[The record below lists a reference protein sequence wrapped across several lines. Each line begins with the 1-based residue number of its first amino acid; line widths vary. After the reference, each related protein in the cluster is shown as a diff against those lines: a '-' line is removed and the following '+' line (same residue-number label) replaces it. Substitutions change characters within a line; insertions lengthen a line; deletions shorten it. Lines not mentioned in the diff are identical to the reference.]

1 LTLPIVSENRAM
13 KRLSAIILFSCFA
26 LFGFSQGK
34 VLDATTGEPLPAASV
49 LLFSSGKKT
58 GLVANKEG
66 IFSFT
71 ASYDSIRV
79 SMVGY
84 RSKTIFFKEFIDK
97 NYFEIRLEAVA
108 AELSEVIVKKTT
120 ALDIIKKVIAA
131 IPSFQPK
138 ENFENKGFY
147 REIIRDKEN
156 YFSVAEAVFAAHY
169 DPAKETYKLKL
180 IQGRSKEDV
189 AYTRLFEDYHPGGGP
204 QSAISKSF
212 VLELPDFLDIKKIKY
227 FTYKIDSLV
236 QFDDRW
242 LYSISFDQTP
252 DVKQALDK
260 GKLLIDADEYAV
272 VKYEAENSPIGTPY
286 IKDLTGSDKIF
297 AALLNI
303 DLKRKAWKHRVDF
316 AKVDDKWILSYA
328 ESERKISY
336 KQEKKKIDLDL
347 TINSEILFTDLIT
360 PVNKQINAD
369 EEWKRKNLV
378 SNLPSAFDPGFW
390 GNNNIIS
397 PTEQVKAIVETIS
410 KNNNENSTAG
420 KQVND
425 WQYMNRNLF
434 VSYQKEDTIT
444 MIPIMKCW
452 WEDDKSGGM
461 LFKEMS
467 GDFSIETKINIT
479 RSNSSEMPDKGFQ
492 QAGIIIRKKDDQKEN
507 YIFLSIGTGGNPT
520 AKISF
525 KKTTE
530 SKSKTF
536 AEKVGSMN
544 GWLRIEKKGN
554 KLIALF
560 KPETNNEYKKIGE
573 FANDWLNSEIQIGLA
588 VYAGF
593 PGDGPKMKPDM
604 KVEFIQI
611 GIKSY

>member
-1 LTLPIVSENRAM
+1 M
-13 KRLSAIILFSCFA
+13 KRLLAFIFLSGLF
-26 LFGFSQGK
+26 LPVFSQGK
-34 VLDATTGEPLPAASV
+34 VLDAASGEPLSAASV
-49 LLFSSGKKT
+49 ILFSSGKKT

-66 IFSFT
+66 VFSFI
-71 ASYDSIRV
+71 SSVDSIRV

-84 RSKTIFFKEFIDK
+84 RSKTVFAKEFSNK

-108 AELSEVIVKKTT
+108 AELGEVIVKKTT
-120 ALDIIKKVIAA
+120 ALEIIKKVIAA
-131 IPSFQPK
+131 ISSFQPK

-147 REIIRDKEN
+147 REIIKDKEN
-156 YFSVAEAVFAAHY
+156 YFSVAEAVFAAQY
-169 DPAKETYKLKL
+169 YPAKGSCKLKL

-189 AYTRLFEDYHPGGGP
+189 AYTRLFEDFHPGGGP
-204 QSAISKSF
+204 QSAMDKSF
-212 VLELPDFLDIKKIKY
+212 ILERPDFLDEKKIKY
-227 FTYKIDSLV
+227 FTYKIDSIV

-242 LYSISFDQTP
+242 LYSISFDQKA
-252 DVKQALDK
+252 DIKQALEK
-260 GKLLIDADEYAV
+260 GRLLIDADEFAV

-316 AKVDDKWILSYA
+316 TKVDDKWVLSYV

-347 TINSEILFTDLIT
+347 TINSEIMFTDLIT
-360 PVNKQINAD
+360 PISKQINAD

-378 SNLPSAFDPGFW
+378 RNLPSAFDPGFW

-397 PTEQVKAIVETIS
+397 PTEQVKTIVETIS
-410 KNNNENSTAG
+410 KNNNESNVSG
-420 KQVND
+420 KDVND

-434 VSYQKEDTIT
+434 VSYQKQDTIT
-444 MIPIMKCW
+444 MLPIMKCW
-452 WEDDKSGGM
+452 WEDDKTGGM

-467 GDFSIETKINIT
+467 GDFIFETKVNIT
-479 RSNSSEMPDKGFQ
+479 KSNSAEMPDKGFQ
-492 QAGIIIRKKDDQKEN
+492 QAGIIIRRNDGQKEN
-507 YIFLSIGTGGNPT
+507 YVCLSIGTGGNPT

-525 KKTTE
+525 KKTTDN
-530 SKSKTF
+530 KSKTF
-536 AEKVGSMN
+536 AEKMNEMN
-544 GWLRIEKKGN
+544 GWLRLEKKGN
-554 KLIALF
+554 KLIALYRSGIN
-560 KPETNNEYKKIGE
+560 KEYKKIGE
-573 FANDWLNSEIQIGLA
+573 YTNDWLNSEIQIGLA

-604 KVEFIQI
+604 KAEFIQLKI
-611 GIKSY
+611 ERQ

>member
-1 LTLPIVSENRAM
+1 M
-13 KRLSAIILFSCFA
+13 KRLSAIILFSCIGLPA
-26 LFGFSQGK
+26 ISQGK
-34 VLDATTGEPLPAASV
+34 IVDAATGEPLPAATII
-49 LLFSSGKKT
+49 LFSSGKKT

-66 IFSFT
+66 VFSFT

-84 RSKTIFFKEFIDK
+84 RSKTIFSTEFSNK
-97 NYFEIRLEAVA
+97 NHFEIKLEALA
-108 AELSEVIVKKTT
+108 AELSEVVVKKTT

-147 REIIRDKEN
+147 REIIKDKEN
-156 YFSVAEAVFAAHY
+156 YFSVAEAVFAAQY
-169 DPAKETYKLKL
+169 NPAKESYKLKL

-212 VLELPDFLDIKKIKY
+212 ILELPDFLDIKKIKY
-227 FTYKIDSLV
+227 FDYKIDSLV
-236 QFDDRW
+236 QFDGRW
-242 LYSISFDQTP
+242 LYSISFDQKP
-252 DVKQALDK
+252 DVKQALEK
-260 GKLLIDADEYAV
+260 GRLLIDADEFVV
-272 VKYEAENSPIGTPY
+272 VKYEAENSPLGTSY
-286 IKDLTGSDKIF
+286 IKDLTGSDKFF

-303 DLKRKAWKHRVDF
+303 DLKRKSWRHRVDF
-316 AKVDDKWILSYA
+316 TKVDDKWVLSYV
-328 ESERKISY
+328 ESERKIGY
-336 KQEKKKIDLDL
+336 KQEKKKIDVDL
-347 TINSEILFTDLIT
+347 TINSEILFTGLVSPIT
-360 PVNKQINAD
+360 KQINTD

-378 SNLPSAFDPGFW
+378 RSLPSVFDPGFW

-397 PTEQVKAIVETIS
+397 PTEQVKNIVGTIS
-410 KNNNENSTAG
+410 KNNNEQSVAG

-444 MIPIMKCW
+444 MIPIMKSW
-452 WEDDKSGGM
+452 WEDENSGGM
-461 LFKEMS
+461 LYKEMS
-467 GDFSIETKINIT
+467 GNFSIETKIHIT
-479 RSNSSEMPDKGFQ
+479 KNSIVEMPDRGFQ
-492 QAGIIIRKKDDQKEN
+492 QAGIIIRKINEQKEN

-520 AKISF
+520 SKILF
-525 KKTTE
+525 KKTIE

-536 AEKVGSMN
+536 AEKMEN
-544 GWLRIEKKGN
+544 MKGWLRLEKKGN
-554 KLIALF
+554 KLIALY
-560 KPETNNEYKKIGE
+560 KSETDNEYKKIGE

-593 PGDGPKMKPDM
+593 PGEGPKMKPDM
-604 KVEFIQI
+604 KAEFTQFKIETQ
-611 GIKSY
+611 

>member
-1 LTLPIVSENRAM
+1 MN
-13 KRLSAIILFSCFA
+13 RLSEIILFSCIGLPA
-26 LFGFSQGK
+26 ISQGK
-34 VLDATTGEPLPAASV
+34 IVDAATGEPLPAATII
-49 LLFSSGKKT
+49 LFSSGKKT

-66 IFSFT
+66 VFSFT

-84 RSKTIFFKEFIDK
+84 RSKTIFSTEFSNK
-97 NYFEIRLEAVA
+97 NHFEIKLEALA
-108 AELSEVIVKKTT
+108 AELSEVVVKKTT

-147 REIIRDKEN
+147 REIIKDKEN
-156 YFSVAEAVFAAHY
+156 YFSVAEAVFAAQY
-169 DPAKETYKLKL
+169 NPAKESYKLKL

-212 VLELPDFLDIKKIKY
+212 ILELPDFLDIKKIKY
-227 FTYKIDSLV
+227 FDYKIDSLV
-236 QFDDRW
+236 QFDGRW
-242 LYSISFDQTP
+242 LYSISFDQKP
-252 DVKQALDK
+252 DVKQALEK
-260 GKLLIDADEYAV
+260 GRLLIDADEFVV
-272 VKYEAENSPIGTPY
+272 VKYEAENSPLGTSY
-286 IKDLTGSDKIF
+286 IKDLTGSDKFF

-303 DLKRKAWKHRVDF
+303 DLKRKSWRHRVDF
-316 AKVDDKWILSYA
+316 TKVDDKWVLSYV
-328 ESERKISY
+328 ESERKIGY
-336 KQEKKKIDLDL
+336 KQEKKKIDVDL
-347 TINSEILFTDLIT
+347 TINSEILFTGLVSPIT
-360 PVNKQINAD
+360 KQINTD

-378 SNLPSAFDPGFW
+378 RSLPSVFDPGFW

-397 PTEQVKAIVETIS
+397 PTEQVKNIVGTIS
-410 KNNNENSTAG
+410 KNNNEQSVAG

-444 MIPIMKCW
+444 MIPIMKSW
-452 WEDDKSGGM
+452 WEDENSGGM
-461 LFKEMS
+461 LYKEMS
-467 GDFSIETKINIT
+467 GNFSIETKIHIT
-479 RSNSSEMPDKGFQ
+479 KNSIVEMPDRGFQ
-492 QAGIIIRKKDDQKEN
+492 QAGIIIRKINEQKEN

-520 AKISF
+520 SKILF
-525 KKTTE
+525 KKTIE

-536 AEKVGSMN
+536 AEKMEN
-544 GWLRIEKKGN
+544 MKGWLRLEKKGN
-554 KLIALF
+554 KLIALY
-560 KPETNNEYKKIGE
+560 KSETDNEYKKIGE

-593 PGDGPKMKPDM
+593 PGEGPKMKPDM
-604 KVEFIQI
+604 KAEFTQFKIETQ
-611 GIKSY
+611 

>member
-1 LTLPIVSENRAM
+1 M
-13 KRLSAIILFSCFA
+13 KRLSAIILFSC
-26 LFGFSQGK
+26 LVLSGISQGK
-34 VLDATTGEPLPAASV
+34 VLDAITGEPLPAASII
-49 LLFSSGKKT
+49 LFSSGKKT

-66 IFSFT
+66 VFSFT
-71 ASYDSIRV
+71 ASVDSIRV

-84 RSKTIFFKEFIDK
+84 RSKTIFSKEFINK
-97 NYFEIRLEAVA
+97 NYFEVRLEAVA

-120 ALDIIKKVIAA
+120 ALDIIKKVITA

-147 REIIRDKEN
+147 REIIKDKEN
-156 YFSVAEAVFAAHY
+156 YFSVAEAVFAAQY
-169 DPAKETYKLKL
+169 YPAKESYKLKL

-189 AYTRLFEDYHPGGGP
+189 VYTRLFEDYHPGGGP

-212 VLELPDFLDIKKIKY
+212 ILELPDFLDIKKIKY

-242 LYSISFDQTP
+242 LYSISFDQKP
-252 DVKQALDK
+252 DVKQALEK
-260 GKLLIDADEYAV
+260 GRLLIDADEFAV

-316 AKVDDKWILSYA
+316 TKVDDKWILSYV
-328 ESERKISY
+328 ESERKIGY

-347 TINSEILFTDLIT
+347 TINSEILFTDLVSPIT
-360 PVNKQINAD
+360 TQINTD

-378 SNLPSAFDPGFW
+378 RSLPSAFDPGFW

-397 PTEQVKAIVETIS
+397 PTEQVKSIVEAIS
-410 KNNNENSTAG
+410 KNNNENAIIG
-420 KQVND
+420 KQVYD
-425 WQYMNRNLF
+425 PIAIGWQYMNRNLF
-434 VSYQKEDTIT
+434 VCYQKEDIIT

-452 WEDDKSGGM
+452 WEDEKSGGM

-479 RSNSSEMPDKGFQ
+479 KTNSAEIPDKGFQ
-492 QAGIIIRKKDDQKEN
+492 QAGIIIRKKNDQKEN

-520 AKISF
+520 PKISF
-525 KKTTE
+525 KKTIE

-536 AEKVGSMN
+536 AEKLDNMN

-554 KLIALF
+554 KLVALYRS
-560 KPETNNEYKKIGE
+560 EINNEYKKIGE
-573 FANDWLNSEIQIGLA
+573 YSGDWLNTEIQIGLA

-593 PGDGPKMKPDM
+593 SGDGPKMKPDM
-604 KVEFIQI
+604 KAEVT
-611 GIKSY
+611 GIKIEIK

>member
-1 LTLPIVSENRAM
+1 
-13 KRLSAIILFSCFA
+13 
-26 LFGFSQGK
+26 
-34 VLDATTGEPLPAASV
+34 
-49 LLFSSGKKT
+49 
-58 GLVANKEG
+58 
-66 IFSFT
+66 
-71 ASYDSIRV
+71 V

-84 RSKTIFFKEFIDK
+84 RSKIVFAKEFLNK

-147 REIIRDKEN
+147 REIIKDKEN
-156 YFSVAEAVFAAHY
+156 YFSVAEAVFAAQY
-169 DPAKETYKLKL
+169 YPRKETYKLKL

-204 QSAISKSF
+204 QSAVSKSF
-212 VLELPDFLDIKKIKY
+212 ILELPDFLDIKKIKY

-242 LYSISFDQTP
+242 LYSISFDQKP
-252 DVKQALDK
+252 DVKQALEK
-260 GKLLIDADEYAV
+260 GRLLIDANEFAV

-303 DLKRKAWKHRVDF
+303 DLKRKSWKHRVDF
-316 AKVDDKWILSYA
+316 TKVDDKWVLSYV
-328 ESERKISY
+328 ESERKIGY

-347 TINSEILFTDLIT
+347 TINSEILFTDLVSPIT
-360 PVNKQINAD
+360 TQINAD
-369 EEWKRKNLV
+369 DEWKRKNLV
-378 SNLPSAFDPGFW
+378 SSLPSIFDPGFW

-397 PTEQVKAIVETIS
+397 PTEQVKSIVEAIS
-410 KNNNENSTAG
+410 KNNNENAIAG
-420 KQVND
+420 KQIND

-434 VSYQKEDTIT
+434 VSYQKGDTIT

-452 WEDDKSGGM
+452 WEDEKTGGM
-461 LFKEMS
+461 LFKEMN
-467 GDFSIETKINIT
+467 GDFTIETKINIT
-479 RSNSSEMPDKGFQ
+479 KTNTAEMPDKGFQ
-492 QAGIIIRKKDDQKEN
+492 QAGIIIRKKDDAKEN

-520 AKISF
+520 PKVSF

-536 AEKVGSMN
+536 AEKMESMY
-544 GWLRIEKKGN
+544 GWLRLQKKGN
-554 KLIALF
+554 KLIALYRF
-560 KPETNNEYKKIGE
+560 DINNEYKKIGE
-573 FANDWLNSEIQIGLA
+573 YSGEWLNTQIQIGLA
-588 VYAGF
+588 MYAGF

-604 KVEFIQI
+604 KAEFTQLKIETQ
-611 GIKSY
+611 

>member
-1 LTLPIVSENRAM
+1 M
-13 KRLSAIILFSCFA
+13 KRLSAIIIFTCFTLSA
-26 LFGFSQGK
+26 ISQGK
-34 VLDATTGEPLPAASV
+34 VLDAITGEPLPAASV
-49 LLFSSGKKT
+49 ILFSSSKKT

-66 IFSFT
+66 VFSFT
-71 ASYDSIRV
+71 ASVDSIRV

-84 RSKTIFFKEFIDK
+84 RSKTIFSKEFINK
-97 NYFEIRLEAVA
+97 NYFEVRLEPVP

-147 REIIRDKEN
+147 REIIKDREN
-156 YFSVAEAVFAAHY
+156 YFSVAEAVFAAQY
-169 DPAKETYKLKL
+169 YPVKEAYKLKL

-212 VLELPDFLDIKKIKY
+212 ILELPDFLDIKKIKY

-236 QFDDRW
+236 QFDNRW
-242 LYSISFDQTP
+242 LYSISFDQKP
-252 DVKQALDK
+252 DVKQALEK
-260 GKLLIDADEYAV
+260 GRLLIDADEFAV
-272 VKYEAENSPIGTPY
+272 VKYDAENSPIGTPY

-316 AKVDDKWILSYA
+316 IKVDDKWILSYV
-328 ESERKISY
+328 ESERKIGY

-347 TINSEILFTDLIT
+347 TINSEILFTDLVSPIT
-360 PVNKQINAD
+360 TQINTD

-378 SNLPSAFDPGFW
+378 RSLPSAFDPGFW
-390 GNNNIIS
+390 GTNNIIS
-397 PTEQVKAIVETIS
+397 PTEQVKSIVEAIS
-410 KNNNENSTAG
+410 KNNNENAITG
-420 KQVND
+420 KQVYD
-425 WQYMNRNLF
+425 SIAIGWQYMNRNLF

-452 WEDDKSGGM
+452 WEDEKSGGM
-461 LFKEMS
+461 LFKEMF
-467 GDFSIETKINIT
+467 GDFWFEAKVNVTKSNIA
-479 RSNSSEMPDKGFQ
+479 EMPDKGFQ
-492 QAGIIIRKKDDQKEN
+492 QAGIIIRKKNDQKEN

-520 AKISF
+520 PKISF
-525 KKTTE
+525 KKTIE

-536 AEKVGSMN
+536 AEKLDNMN

-554 KLIALF
+554 KLVALYRS
-560 KPETNNEYKKIGE
+560 EINNEYKKIGE
-573 FANDWLNSEIQIGLA
+573 YSGDWLNTEIQIGLA

-593 PGDGPKMKPDM
+593 SGDGPKMKPDM
-604 KVEFIQI
+604 KAEVT
-611 GIKSY
+611 GIKIEIK